1 MPNKPTDGAAR
12 PGRIKQIGALAK
24 VLHQANPKALPIVF
38 GAAIGTLIVV
48 VIIGLLID
56 QLLFLVPLGIMG
68 GILVGMIVF
77 GQMAQRT
84 QYKMI
89 AGQPGA
95 AASVLDNM
103 RGGWTVTPAVS
114 GNRSLDLVHRA
125 VGRPGVLLVS
135 EGPASRVAPLLGAE
149 KKRLAR
155 AAAQVPIY
163 DIQVGD
169 EEGQIPIGKLQRHI
183 MKLPRNLNKA
193 QVGELNDRLRA
204 LPATMQMPKGP
215 IPKGARM
222 PKGPKPKTR

>member
-1 MPNKPTDGAAR
+1 MANKPTDGAAR

-38 GAAIGTLIVV
+38 GAAIGTLIVAV
-48 VIIGLLID
+48 VIGLLID
-56 QLLFLVPLGIMG
+56 QLLFLIPLGIMTA
-68 GILVGMIVF
+68 ILVGMILF
-77 GQMAQRT
+77 GQIAQRT
-84 QYKMI
+84 QYKLI

-135 EGPASRVAPLLGAE
+135 EGPGTRVAPLLSAE
-149 KKRLAR
+149 KRRLSR

-169 EEGQIPIGKLQRHI
+169 DPGQIPIGKLQRHI

>member
-155 AAAQVPIY
+155 AAAQVP
-163 DIQVGD
+163 
-169 EEGQIPIGKLQRHI
+169 
-183 MKLPRNLNKA
+183 
-193 QVGELNDRLRA
+193 
-204 LPATMQMPKGP
+204 
-215 IPKGARM
+215 
-222 PKGPKPKTR
+222 

>member
-1 MPNKPTDGAAR
+1 MANKPTDGAAR
-12 PGRIKQIGALAK
+12 PGRIKQIGTLAK

-48 VIIGLLID
+48 VVIGLIID

-68 GILVGMIVF
+68 AILVGVIVF
-77 GQMAQRT
+77 GQLAQRT
-84 QYKMI
+84 QYQML

-103 RGGWTVTPAVS
+103 RGGWTVTPAVA
-114 GNRSLDLVHRA
+114 GNRSLDMVHRA
-125 VGRPGVLLVS
+125 VGRAGVLLVS

-149 KKRLAR
+149 KKRLSR

-169 EEGQIPIGKLQRHI
+169 EEGQVPIGKLQRHI

-204 LPATMQMPKGP
+204 LPATIQMPKGP
-215 IPKGARM
+215 IPRGARM
-222 PKGPKPKTR
+222 PKGPKPKAR